1 MTETTTMQTQ
11 LPEKISTASID
22 DMMKLTG
29 QAADMPTQSKG
40 LARLSINHASEDEE
54 GNALPRGHF
63 SLTTD
68 DGIFYGEKA
77 TIRPFMRTY
86 SYSVWDNEEGQF
98 SSMTVQAPSF
108 NSEFYDTEG
117 GLKCGR
123 LDANELESLPK
134 DSPEWV
140 LQKSVKCNQNIY
152 GVVTLE
158 DAKDKKGKAVE
169 KKEIPCVWYAKG
181 ANFVPTSDCLKS
193 LHKQKQ
199 PMWLTTIGLSSVRK
213 KKGGNIYFQ
222 AELTP
227 RGQIADWTEG
237 DDKLM
242 HEFMETVK
250 GYNESIMKKHE
261 EARGDKE
268 NFDTVVNE

>member
-1 MTETTTMQTQ
+1 MNQTTMETK
-11 LPEKISTASID
+11 LPEKISTASIEE
-22 DMMKLTG
+22 MMKMTG
-29 QAADMPTQSKG
+29 QAADMPTSSKG

-63 SLTTD
+63 SLITD

-77 TIRPFMRTY
+77 MIRPFMRTY
-86 SYSVWDNEEGQF
+86 SYSVWDNEESTF

-123 LDANELESLPK
+123 LDASELESLPK

-158 DAKDKKGKAVE
+158 NAVDKKGKATE

-268 NFDTVVNE
+268 SFDTVVNE

>member
-1 MTETTTMQTQ
+1 MNQTTMETK
-11 LPEKISTASID
+11 LPEKISTASIEE
-22 DMMKLTG
+22 MMKMTG
-29 QAADMPTQSKG
+29 QAADMPATTSKG

-63 SLTTD
+63 SLITD

-86 SYSVWDNEEGQF
+86 SYSLWNNEEGAF
-98 SSMTVQAPSF
+98 SSQTVQASSF

-123 LDANELESLPK
+123 LDPAQLEGLPK

-140 LQKSVKCNQNIY
+140 LQKSVKCSQNLY
-152 GVVTLE
+152 GLVTLIN
-158 DAKDKKGKAVE
+158 AKTKDGKSAKAKAV
-169 KKEIPCVWYAKG
+169 PCVWYAKG
-181 ANFVPTSDCLKS
+181 ANFVPVNDCLKS

-213 KKGGNIYFQ
+213 KKGGNTYFH

-227 RGQIADWTEG
+227 RGQVDWSEE
-237 DDKLM
+237 DDVLM
-242 HEFMETVK
+242 HQFMETVK
-250 GYNESIMKKHE
+250 GYNESIMRRYE
-261 EARGDKE
+261 EARGNKE
-268 NFDTVVNE
+268 EFDTVVNE